1 MLFVI
6 QFREIERSLKVG
18 DYSITL
24 WLFLRQIYIQKKLDI
39 NPRKLLIIERKEICI
54 RQLRK
59 MLVIVRNI

>member
-24 WLFLRQIYIQKKLDI
+24 WLFVRKFYVQNKLDI
-39 NPRKLLIIERKEICI
+39 NPRSLLLIERKEICI

-59 MLVIVRNI
+59 ILIIVRNI